1 MSEYS
6 LVFIKIV
13 IIEKPNIPWKK
24 HLKVQCILKPDHQE
38 RRGRCKERGKLV
50 GRQKRIGEER
60 TWASL
65 ASAERLDGGTK
76 RGKDERGTAQ

>member
-6 LVFIKIV
+6 LVFVKIV
-13 IIEKPNIPWKK
+13 IIKKPKIPWKK

-76 RGKDERGTAQ
+76 RGKG